1 MADYTPHN
9 RPGEQGA
16 YEHVRETTV
25 IHSGNSTGVMA
36 AVVLFILL
44 AVAGF
49 VFWTA
54 DDSQTINTTAPGAEI
69 NEQVAPDA
77 QTARPTGNRAIWT
90 SPWVPIPSAAA
101 SRPSISTRLSGST
114 SNNVHW

>member
-9 RPGEQGA
+9 RPGEQGP

-25 IHSGNSTGVMA
+25 VQSGNSTGVMA
-36 AVVLFILL
+36 AVVLVVLL

-54 DDSQTINTTAPGAEI
+54 NDSQTINITAPGAEV

-77 QTARPTGNRAIWT
+77 DPARPAPAPDAPLIE
-90 SPWVPIPSAAA
+90 PDAAA
-101 SRPSISTRLSGST
+101 PAAPQETAPAPATNG
-114 SNNVHW
+114 